1 MCDPRMESTF
11 NNRPP
16 SVFSLILNPQNF
28 TETLQIEIRDIMI
41 ALPLKTS
48 HAMYLVHCLVYAQNH
63 CFIRGHIILRCKKLS
78 AGSAR
83 CLYHFWPETRPDCA
97 ASLPS

>member
-41 ALPLKTS
+41 ALPLKT
-48 HAMYLVHCLVYAQNH
+48 HTQCIWCNV
-63 CFIRGHIILRCKKLS
+63 
-78 AGSAR
+78 
-83 CLYHFWPETRPDCA
+83 CLYA
-97 ASLPS
+97 